1 VGVNLRQRQKCR
13 ILQPDWMNIDTIE
26 ELKEAEKESPG
37 KACFLNPLSFKTILL
52 SCNLIVF
59 FNQLSFNPVIKL
71 VGCSEPPKD
80 FKLTLSIENFIT
92 TTNQLKF

>member
-37 KACFLNPLSFKTILL
+37 KASFLNAFSFKIILL

-59 FNQLSFNPVIKL
+59 F
-71 VGCSEPPKD
+71 
-80 FKLTLSIENFIT
+80 
-92 TTNQLKF
+92 